1 MSLVPILESPILD
14 RVSPKKPGSR
24 KDSGTQRREK
34 PGAYERGFHEDLL
47 LLRGAPGKYEGLTLG
62 FGKR

>member
-1 MSLVPILESPILD
+1 MSLLPIRESPIPIA
-14 RVSPKKPGSR
+14 SPQKPGSR

-47 LLRGAPGKYEGLTLG
+47 LVRGAPGKYEGLTLG